1 MDYIFCIHSIN
12 FVHKSLHYWT
22 RDCFKNNRRSLLM
35 KTKSTINLFATTILA
50 TATISAVNVATHPSN
65 VFASEVTQVPNKN
78 NVGTHTT
85 FETDPVFKNFEEGE
99 KYLDNYVK
107 PTIENSRYGYF
118 TASVVPDGLGG
129 NYLVSGFID
138 SHSEDEEVIKGN
150 KETAQKIVKN
160 AGIDLTNLTN
170 QSNGVLTGK
179 ITETQRDGFPTV
191 TFETDA
197 VFKNF
202 DEANSYAEGHGAEI
216 LDATKGYKDY
226 SLKAEPALNGT
237 SNYLV
242 SGEIRAYKDYSG
254 ASVTAEQAKK
264 NIEAAARKVVNDAK
278 PSISTTKPVT
288 PAKPV
293 EEVKPATPTKPVDEG
308 KTSNDI
314 KKIDGEFTEIKT
326 TSTGLTF
333 KAKLYEELPHDGPYT
348 PNIHATL
355 TDKATGKEVA
365 KTSVV
370 LEGLSEGLKKADA
383 LLYANLL
390 EGIIFEP
397 SLTPGNYV
405 LTVEGTAGATYGQN
419 TDKRKRHFVFSTEVT
434 LTGENNTTTITQPE
448 KPKDSTTKPKSDQTT
463 NNVNNN
469 QQPSNDKNKQITNNN
484 TGKQDKNELI
494 TNKTSDTKTD
504 KQNSDD
510 TLSQEKQQT
519 TSTSTTKP
527 ENNKNNDKKT
537 LPNTGEST
545 SILGI
550 IGTILSITSLGF
562 IVKRKRG

>member
-383 LLYANLL
+383 LFYANLL

-419 TDKRKRHFVFSTEVT
+419 TDKRKRYFIFSTEVT
-434 LTGENNTTTITQPE
+434 LTGENNTTTTTQPE
-448 KPKDSTTKPKSDQTT
+448 KTKDSTTKPKSDQTT

-469 QQPSNDKNKQITNNN
+469 QQPSNAKNKQNTNNN
-484 TGKQDKNELI
+484 IGKQDKNELS

-504 KQNSDD
+504 KQNSDN
-510 TLSQEKQQT
+510 TLSQEKQQA
-519 TSTSTTKP
+519 TSTSTKP
-527 ENNKNNDKKT
+527 ENDKNT

-545 SILGI
+545 SILDF
-550 IGTILSITSLGF
+550 IGTVLSITGLGF

>member
-254 ASVTAEQAKK
+254 TSVTAEQAKK

-383 LLYANLL
+383 LFYANLL

-419 TDKRKRHFVFSTEVT
+419 TDKRKRYFIFSTEVT
-434 LTGENNTTTITQPE
+434 LTGENNTTTTTQPE
-448 KPKDSTTKPKSDQTT
+448 KTKDSTTKPKSDQTT

-469 QQPSNDKNKQITNNN
+469 QQPSNDKNKQTTNNN
-484 TGKQDKNELI
+484 TGKQDKNELS

-504 KQNSDD
+504 KQNSDN
-510 TLSQEKQQT
+510 TLSQEKQQA
-519 TSTSTTKP
+519 TSTSTKP
-527 ENNKNNDKKT
+527 ENDKNT

-545 SILGI
+545 SILDF
-550 IGTILSITSLGF
+550 IGTVLSITGLGF

>member
-1 MDYIFCIHSIN
+1 
-12 FVHKSLHYWT
+12 
-22 RDCFKNNRRSLLM
+22 M
-35 KTKSTINLFATTILA
+35 KTKNTIKLFATAILA
-50 TATISAVNVATHPSN
+50 TTTISAVNIATHPSD
-65 VFASEVTQVPNKN
+65 VFASEVTQIPNKN
-78 NVGTHTT
+78 NVGTRTT
-85 FETDPVFKNFEEGE
+85 FETDSVFKNYEDAE
-99 KYLDNYVK
+99 KYLESYVK
-107 PTIENSRYGYF
+107 PTIEKSRYGYF
-118 TASVVPDGLGG
+118 TATVLPDGLGG
-129 NYLVSGFID
+129 KYLVSGFID

-202 DEANSYAEGHGAEI
+202 DKANSYAEGHGAEI

-264 NIEAAARKVVNDAK
+264 NIEAAARKVVKDAN
-278 PSISTTKPVT
+278 PSLSTTKPVTPTKPSEEVKPET

-293 EEVKPATPTKPVDEG
+293 EEVKPETPTKPAEDVKPETPAKPVEEVKPETPAKPVEDVKPKTPTKSVEEVKPETPTKPVE
-308 KTSNDI
+308 KVKPETP
-314 KKIDGEFTEIKT
+314 T
-326 TSTGLTF
+326 T
-333 KAKLYEELPHDGPYT
+333 
-348 PNIHATL
+348 
-355 TDKATGKEVA
+355 
-365 KTSVV
+365 
-370 LEGLSEGLKKADA
+370 
-383 LLYANLL
+383 
-390 EGIIFEP
+390 
-397 SLTPGNYV
+397 
-405 LTVEGTAGATYGQN
+405 
-419 TDKRKRHFVFSTEVT
+419 
-434 LTGENNTTTITQPE
+434 PE
-448 KPKDSTTKPKSDQTT
+448 KDVKSET
-463 NNVNNN
+463 
-469 QQPSNDKNKQITNNN
+469 PA
-484 TGKQDKNELI
+484 
-494 TNKTSDTKTD
+494 
-504 KQNSDD
+504 
-510 TLSQEKQQT
+510 
-519 TSTSTTKP
+519 KP

-550 IGTILSITSLGF
+550 IGSVLSITGLGF

>member
-1 MDYIFCIHSIN
+1 
-12 FVHKSLHYWT
+12 
-22 RDCFKNNRRSLLM
+22 M
-35 KTKSTINLFATTILA
+35 KTKSKIKLFATATLA
-50 TATISAVNVATHPSN
+50 TATIGAVNVATHPSN

-78 NVGTHTT
+78 NVGTRTT
-85 FETDPVFKNFEEGE
+85 FETDSVFKNFDEGE

-242 SGEIRAYKDYSG
+242 SGEIRAYKNYSG
-254 ASVTAEQAKK
+254 DSISAEEAKK
-264 NIEAAARKVVNDAK
+264 NIEAAARKVVNDANL
-278 PSISTTKPVT
+278 SISTTKPVTPAKPTEEVKPAT

-419 TDKRKRHFVFSTEVT
+419 TDKRKRYFIFSTEVT
-434 LTGENNTTTITQPE
+434 LTGEGNATTTTQPE
-448 KPKDSTTKPKSDQTT
+448 KPKDSTTEPKSDQTT

-469 QQPSNDKNKQITNNN
+469 QQPSNDKNKQTTNNN
-484 TGKQDKNELI
+484 TSKQDKSELS
-494 TNKTSDTKTD
+494 TNKTSDTKTG
-504 KQNSDD
+504 KQNSDN
-510 TLSQEKQQT
+510 TLSQEKQQA
-519 TSTSTTKP
+519 TSTSTKP
-527 ENNKNNDKKT
+527 ENDKNT

-545 SILGI
+545 SILGF
-550 IGTILSITSLGF
+550 IGTILSITGLAF
-562 IVKRKRG
+562 IVKRKHG

>member
-1 MDYIFCIHSIN
+1 
-12 FVHKSLHYWT
+12 
-22 RDCFKNNRRSLLM
+22 M
-35 KTKSTINLFATTILA
+35 KTKSKIKLFATAIIA
-50 TATISAVNVATHPSN
+50 TATIGAVNVATHPSN

-179 ITETQRDGFPTV
+179 ITEKQRDGFPTV

-264 NIEAAARKVVNDAK
+264 NIEAAARKVVNDAN
-278 PSISTTKPVT
+278 PSISTTKPVTPAKPTEEVKPATPAKPVEEVKPAT

-383 LLYANLL
+383 LFYANLL

-419 TDKRKRHFVFSTEVT
+419 TDKRKRYFIFSTEVT

-504 KQNSDD
+504 KQNSDN

>member
-1 MDYIFCIHSIN
+1 
-12 FVHKSLHYWT
+12 
-22 RDCFKNNRRSLLM
+22 M
-35 KTKSTINLFATTILA
+35 KTKSKINLFATALLTSAILGSA
-50 TATISAVNVATHPSN
+50 HSVFADSQIVRHTENDSIEIISDPYKTFAEADKALNEVKDKYLEEYGNYRAGVIPTEDLKNYEVYAIIHAVSRDEHSKSTTQNVAK
-65 VFASEVTQVPNKN
+65 F
-78 NVGTHTT
+78 
-85 FETDPVFKNFEEGE
+85 
-99 KYLDNYVK
+99 
-107 PTIENSRYGYF
+107 
-118 TASVVPDGLGG
+118 
-129 NYLVSGFID
+129 
-138 SHSEDEEVIKGN
+138 
-150 KETAQKIVKN
+150 
-160 AGIDLTNLTN
+160 LTNG
-170 QSNGVLTGK
+170 QS
-179 ITETQRDGFPTV
+179 
-191 TFETDA
+191 
-197 VFKNF
+197 
-202 DEANSYAEGHGAEI
+202 S
-216 LDATKGYKDY
+216 
-226 SLKAEPALNGT
+226 
-237 SNYLV
+237 
-242 SGEIRAYKDYSG
+242 
-254 ASVTAEQAKK
+254 
-264 NIEAAARKVVNDAK
+264 
-278 PSISTTKPVT
+278 T

-293 EEVKPATPTKPVDEG
+293 EEGKLVTPNKPAEEVKPETPAKPVEEVKPVTPTKPVEDVKPATPTKPVDEG

-484 TGKQDKNELI
+484 TGKQYKNELI

-504 KQNSDD
+504 KQNSDN

>member
-1 MDYIFCIHSIN
+1 
-12 FVHKSLHYWT
+12 
-22 RDCFKNNRRSLLM
+22 M
-35 KTKSTINLFATTILA
+35 KTKSTIKLFATTILA
-50 TATISAVNVATHPSN
+50 TAAIGAVDVANTAANVS
-65 VFASEVTQVPNKN
+65 ASEVTQVPNKN
-78 NVGTHTT
+78 NVGTVTR

-226 SLKAEPALNGT
+226 SLRAEPALNGT

-242 SGEIRAYKDYSG
+242 SGEIRAYKNYSG
-254 ASVTAEQAKK
+254 DSISAEEAKK
-264 NIEAAARKVVNDAK
+264 NIEAAARKVVNDAN

-288 PAKPV
+288 PTKPTEDVKPETPAKPV
-293 EEVKPATPTKPVDEG
+293 EEVKPVTPTKPVDEG

>member
-1 MDYIFCIHSIN
+1 
-12 FVHKSLHYWT
+12 
-22 RDCFKNNRRSLLM
+22 M
-35 KTKSTINLFATTILA
+35 KTKSKIKLFATATLA
-50 TATISAVNVATHPSN
+50 TATIGAVNVATHPSN

-78 NVGTHTT
+78 NVGTRTT

-242 SGEIRAYKDYSG
+242 SGEIRAYKDYSV

-264 NIEAAARKVVNDAK
+264 NIEAAARKVVNDAN

-288 PAKPV
+288 PTKPTEDVKPETPAKPV
-293 EEVKPATPTKPVDEG
+293 EEVKPVTPTKPVDEG

-326 TSTGLTF
+326 TTTGLTF

-562 IVKRKRG
+562 IVKRKHG

>member
-1 MDYIFCIHSIN
+1 
-12 FVHKSLHYWT
+12 
-22 RDCFKNNRRSLLM
+22 M
-35 KTKSTINLFATTILA
+35 KTKSKIKLFATATLA
-50 TATISAVNVATHPSN
+50 TATIGAVNVATHPSN

-78 NVGTHTT
+78 NVGTRTT

-242 SGEIRAYKDYSG
+242 SGEIRAYKDYSV

-264 NIEAAARKVVNDAK
+264 NIEAAARKVVNDAN

-288 PAKPV
+288 PTKPTEDVKPETPAKPV
-293 EEVKPATPTKPVDEG
+293 EEVKPVTPTKPVDEG

-562 IVKRKRG
+562 IVKRKHG